1 MRQARRVDAPSAS
14 TSTSVVSCGRRK
26 QASRWLA
33 ELAASSDI
41 VFTGIEGAQI
51 LLGSTKSDARV
62 LAEELA
68 QWGPTDVVTKDGAR
82 GCTVLIMGEHLDEPA
97 VPVTFVHPVG
107 AGDAFIAGYL
117 ECLLGLSAPA
127 RLRTAAAM
135 KAYAVT
141 IPGDS
146 ELLPTR
152 PELAAANLVDV
163 VR

>member
-1 MRQARRVDAPSAS
+1 MWSPRTAHAAAQFLSWGN
-14 TSTSVVSCGRRK
+14 TS
-26 QASRWLA
+26 
-33 ELAASSDI
+33 
-41 VFTGIEGAQI
+41 
-51 LLGSTKSDARV
+51 
-62 LAEELA
+62 
-68 QWGPTDVVTKDGAR
+68 
-82 GCTVLIMGEHLDEPA
+82 LIMGEHLDEPA

-107 AGDAFIAGYL
+107 AGDSFVAGYL

-127 RLRTAAAM
+127 RLRTSAAM
-135 KAYAVT
+135 NAYAVT